1 MATENVNT
9 INSSIEP
16 DQLEEALTRI
26 QYARGLAGL
35 MTEQR
40 DFHKL
45 PPHQQQAIQA
55 LLFFTHEAESAISII
70 INSTD

>member
-1 MATENVNT
+1 MAIKNVNT

-26 QYARGLAGL
+26 QYAHSLAAL
-35 MTEQR
+35 LTEQR

-45 PPHQQQAIQA
+45 PPHQQQTIHS
-55 LLFFTHEAESAISII
+55 LLFFTHEAESAISGM